1 MRLKSDVFGHQI
13 NPKYVNGGAWMPL
26 IRRQADDAYS
36 NAFLARVVR
45 SLLNHA
51 PIGEYYQRFNIPDTL
66 SECPCGVDPQT
77 RDHIFVDCPCFGKVN
92 GEIVDALDVKVAFRH
107 VPEELPQLI
116 EFLTEQ
122 PLAFSF
128 TRPDPPEREG
138 DSDAGSD

>member
-1 MRLKSDVFGHQI
+1 
-13 NPKYVNGGAWMPL
+13 MPL

-36 NAFLARVVR
+36 NAFLERVVR

-66 SECPCGVDPQT
+66 SECPCEVDPQT

-92 GEIVDALDVKVAFRH
+92 GEIVDALDVEVAFRH